1 MSSLHLES
9 LPMHH
14 TTPKCSI
21 YNDKVGKI
29 IFFRFPLRFS
39 IQEKDKNFSAKNS
52 KNWLKI
58 GKSQDNSVTLTMV
71 LALGDNV
78 FMY

>member
-14 TTPKCSI
+14 ASPKYSI

-39 IQEKDKNFSAKNS
+39 IQEKDKNFSAKHQ

-78 FMY
+78 FMH

>member
-14 TTPKCSI
+14 AAPKYSI
-21 YNDKVGKI
+21 YNDKDGKI
-29 IFFRFPLRFS
+29 IFFQVPLRFS
-39 IQEKDKNFSAKNS
+39 IQEKHKDF
-52 KNWLKI
+52 
-58 GKSQDNSVTLTMV
+58 LTMC
-71 LALGDNV
+71 LAKGDNV

>member
-1 MSSLHLES
+1 LHLES

-39 IQEKDKNFSAKNS
+39 IQEKDKNFSANNS
-52 KNWLKI
+52 KN
-58 GKSQDNSVTLTMV
+58 
-71 LALGDNV
+71 
-78 FMY
+78 